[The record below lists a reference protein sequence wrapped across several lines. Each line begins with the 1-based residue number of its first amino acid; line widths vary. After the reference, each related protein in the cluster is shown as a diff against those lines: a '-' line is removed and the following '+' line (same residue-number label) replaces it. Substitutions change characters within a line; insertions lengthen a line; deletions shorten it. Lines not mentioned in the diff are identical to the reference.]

1 MAVLEKLHWPTVLIV
16 APLTAVDLVWVT
28 ALQQSPYLICRNREE
43 LKGASGPVALVVHWQ
58 LFTKTSK
65 QLAKLP
71 WQVLII
77 DESQGLK
84 NRNSL
89 QSRAARR
96 FRDAVPRRIA
106 LSGTPIDESEID
118 VWSQMRFID
127 HTVLGE
133 DWTPFAEE
141 YCYKAGF
148 MGHEWRF
155 NKDKQRQFLDKL
167 KNHIYRL
174 TVDFLK
180 LKPIQLHPVPFHLL
194 GNQRKLY
201 EDMRD
206 NGVIE
211 VGGVRIV
218 APLSITVKSKL
229 EQITGGLILDEDD
242 ISRPTGGA
250 KARKLKW
257 LANRL
262 KPPVVIFCLFS
273 HEIPLI
279 RKSLPW
285 SHIRSLHGGIKGE
298 ERVQLIRDFQAGK
311 VDALI
316 CQLRTG
322 GVAIDLTRS
331 CELIFYSINHSF
343 IDFEQVLFRLY
354 GKNQKKV
361 LNAYLL
367 FAVDTVDEEKIKVI
381 EGKKSSVYQVVSHFE
396 RK

>member
-1 MAVLEKLHWPTVLIV
+1 VSSRHPKRPLSWYHRLLPEQKDAADFVIKEGCVGLFSQQRTGKTFISMAVLEKLHWPTVLIV

-167 KNHIYRL
+167 SIH
-174 TVDFLK
+174 
-180 LKPIQLHPVPFHLL
+180 
-194 GNQRKLY
+194 
-201 EDMRD
+201 
-206 NGVIE
+206 
-211 VGGVRIV
+211 
-218 APLSITVKSKL
+218 AP
-229 EQITGGLILDEDD
+229 
-242 ISRPTGGA
+242 
-250 KARKLKW
+250 
-257 LANRL
+257 
-262 KPPVVIFCLFS
+262 
-273 HEIPLI
+273 
-279 RKSLPW
+279 
-285 SHIRSLHGGIKGE
+285 
-298 ERVQLIRDFQAGK
+298 
-311 VDALI
+311 
-316 CQLRTG
+316 
-322 GVAIDLTRS
+322 
-331 CELIFYSINHSF
+331 
-343 IDFEQVLFRLY
+343 
-354 GKNQKKV
+354 
-361 LNAYLL
+361 
-367 FAVDTVDEEKIKVI
+367 
-381 EGKKSSVYQVVSHFE
+381 
-396 RK
+396 